1 MNDGV
6 STIDDSSVAVSW
18 EDSSVERSVARDDAA
33 PSVVEEEEVD
43 EAVLTSIYEFAG
55 LDQSSSPAWLHDFL
69 AARLLAEE
77 DEPEPVIEP
86 FVEIERLPQSLGGL
100 SGGSAAPLPRC
111 LLAEPRSSPPR
122 RPGVMDRDARV
133 AAARPN
139 VRAFITFDGNG
150 EILSSMP
157 PHLAK
162 AESAACSAVQLI
174 AAVRDQRVRHE
185 QIRQRQVES
194 CVAACGFGSR
204 PVSSSARWIPSKPEH
219 ALELLPPEANTAEAS
234 GRRPR
239 PRPSRVGFQSP
250 HQTSD
255 EASDPGHQKIDK
267 IDAPRPRSPARMAL
281 RARRVAERARAAA
294 EASRFGTERWSEPA
308 SAEAD
313 ARGSA
318 AAAPRFGAPAL
329 LLHHNVKHSCKVQ
342 AMVQAHP
349 LFR

>member
-1 MNDGV
+1 MNDGI

-18 EDSSVERSVARDDAA
+18 EESSVERSVARDDA
-33 PSVVEEEEVD
+33 PSVVEEEEVED
-43 EAVLTSIYEFAG
+43 ESVLTRIYEFAG
-55 LDQSSSPAWLHDFL
+55 LEQSTSPAWLHDFL
-69 AARLLAEE
+69 AARLPAEE
-77 DEPEPVIEP
+77 DVEPEPVIEP
-86 FVEIERLPQSLGGL
+86 FVEIERLPQSLSGL
-100 SGGSAAPLPRC
+100 GAGSTAPLPRC

-204 PVSSSARWIPSKPEH
+204 PVSSSARWIPTKPEH
-219 ALELLPPEANTAEAS
+219 ALEILPPEANTAEAC

-267 IDAPRPRSPARMAL
+267 IDAPRPRSPARTAL

-294 EASRFGTERWSEPA
+294 EASRLRHREVVGARER
-308 SAEAD
+308 
-313 ARGSA
+313 
-318 AAAPRFGAPAL
+318 
-329 LLHHNVKHSCKVQ
+329 
-342 AMVQAHP
+342 
-349 LFR
+349 